1 MIEHEVNNLN
11 LFIMGW
17 YGDPSIADSL
27 IELYDKSD
35 NKIVAQLYNDSGE
48 KVVAKDI
55 KDSVDVPLGPD
66 DLDKF
71 PYGDHLRK
79 CVDLYYEK
87 FSSSK
92 ISSIYPVEGFNIQK
106 YPIGGGFKLWHHERM
121 EIRFPEIARHFVFMT
136 YLNDV
141 PDGGTEFLHQHIKI
155 RAEKGLTLIWPADW
169 TYTHRG
175 EISYT
180 TEKIIATGWLHL
192 MGNTENENSTV
203 L

>member
-17 YGDPSIADSL
+17 YGDPSIADDL
-27 IELYDKSD
+27 IEKYDQS
-35 NKIVAQLYNDSGE
+35 E
-48 KVVAKDI
+48 KVAAYMFDPDGNKVIDKNI
-55 KDSVDVPLGPD
+55 KDSADVYLGPD
-66 DLDKF
+66 YLDNTV
-71 PYGDHLRK
+71 YGNHLRS

-92 ISSIYPVEGFNIQK
+92 ISIIYPIEGFNIQK
-106 YPIGGGFKLWHHERM
+106 YPIGGGFKLWHSERM
-121 EIRFPEIARHFVFMT
+121 QMKFPEIARHFVFMT

-141 PDGGTEFLHQHIKI
+141 PDGGTEFLHQTIKI
-155 RAEKGLTLIWPADW
+155 KAEKGLTLIWPADW

-192 MGNTENENSTV
+192 METHKHENSTV